1 MTMVAER
8 VRSLSIPSP
17 FTPLKAPLHLSAAVR
32 PDACREAVG
41 LAAGTD
47 GNGGGG
53 YRWRVRNVAEMRV
66 AA

>member
-17 FTPLKAPLHLSAAVR
+17 FTPLKAPLHLSAAVC
-32 PDACREAVG
+32 PDACRVADG
-41 LAAGTD
+41 LADGTD

-53 YRWRVRNVAEMRV
+53 YRERVRNVAEMRV